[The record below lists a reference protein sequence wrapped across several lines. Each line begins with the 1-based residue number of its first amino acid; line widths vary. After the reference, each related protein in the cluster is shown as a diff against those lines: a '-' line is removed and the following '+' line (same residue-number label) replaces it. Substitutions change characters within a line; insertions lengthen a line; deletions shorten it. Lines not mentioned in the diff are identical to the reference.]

1 MTKGHWPWLQ
11 IHDHFPKQDQNKEQD
26 HGQDDQWWLSGWET
40 PALTL
45 SEWDSSNE
53 NENELSQFQECAARF
68 RMHNVPRR
76 GLVGLTS
83 SLIMRQVLNLCNYSA
98 RLLQITGI
106 ISHHISQCCLF
117 MPTGWPGGGVQGLFI
132 SRHFQRLG
140 GGGRIL
146 ISCWEGQT
154 IELVGQLPHTLPPPF
169 HTVDSH
175 VLFK

>member
-1 MTKGHWPWLQ
+1 
-11 IHDHFPKQDQNKEQD
+11 
-26 HGQDDQWWLSGWET
+26 
-40 PALTL
+40 
-45 SEWDSSNE
+45 
-53 NENELSQFQECAARF
+53 
-68 RMHNVPRR
+68 
-76 GLVGLTS
+76 
-83 SLIMRQVLNLCNYSA
+83 
-98 RLLQITGI
+98 
-106 ISHHISQCCLF
+106 

-175 VLFK
+175 VLFKKGLRGFLCGGVKEEDVSDADADGNNCGDKTRNSNFPPAGDGGLT